1 MSDTTNATQPAAPAA
16 RPVIKVNRR
25 IYAEHKV
32 YGTCITLGAF
42 VYCAPATASAARL
55 TKKDAVKADFTV
67 QGEGY
72 DAVVKD
78 ADDNLW
84 YCMGENGGCGPRCP
98 ANLKDA
104 YGKAWHSMSFADR
117 KALLAAAQAK
127 PATEAAQAA
136 E

>member
-1 MSDTTNATQPAAPAA
+1 MSDTTTQTPAPAAA

-42 VYCAPATASAARL
+42 VYCAPAASFAARL

-104 YGKAWHSMSFADR
+104 YGKDWHSMSFADR
-117 KALLAAAQAK
+117 KALLAAQPK
-127 PATEAAQAA
+127 PTAEAAQAA